1 MITEY
6 RPVTWNAGE
15 PVSGPK
21 LATMAA
27 NDQFLF
33 ESMPHI
39 LFNNQGAKKDRG
51 VKIYATMARVD
62 PKSTN
67 YTRTTVYFGD
77 LFAVGCK
84 PVVVSGV
91 NSATPGHR
99 YDINIRGIGQDLVD
113 HRGCV
118 VHVFADDVGT
128 TTGGRIKSVVWI
140 PLVIIGF

>member
-33 ESMPHI
+33 ESMPQI

-51 VKIYATMARVD
+51 VKIYAMMARVN
-62 PKSTN
+62 PNSTN
-67 YTRTTVYFGD
+67 YARVTVYFGD

-84 PVVVSGV
+84 PVVVNGL
-91 NSATPGHR
+91 NSTTGGER
-99 YDINIRGIGQDLVD
+99 YLVNIRGIGQDLVD

-118 VHVFADDVGT
+118 VSVFANH
-128 TTGGRIKSVVWI
+128 GGGVKENIKSVVWI